1 MIKLLTIALFTLIP
15 HLAYCATMDAVQSGI
30 TQDLSTSLSE
40 LSSLRERIAAE
51 KIPTSKKISALEIA
65 IVKLRKQL
73 IKERSIQDSKFISL
87 DELKLNVENIRNRN
101 RFIRTNISDYAKKH
115 IARQHISE
123 KGNLKI
129 KSVNTNELI
138 SLADG
143 TMLLGMGIKRLFSGV
158 EKSLYSGT
166 SIDNHGN
173 LLNGNFLR
181 LGDNYWFI
189 NETSGTSGIV
199 TSTSSDYPFLLEGN
213 GKSAFTNQ
221 THTLIELPVDFTQGR
236 AIKVANNNSSLAD
249 HIQQGGLWVIPIL
262 FFAFMS
268 LSISGFKFFQYYK
281 TYRIEDGSIATSLKL
296 WKNNHKK
303 EALLKLNASNNPL
316 NKIMMKGMI
325 SSFKNKDEME
335 DALGNMILDSK
346 PNLEKLLPLI
356 SITASISPLLGLLGT
371 ISGIIQTFKMIAIF
385 GSNDTQT
392 LSGGISE
399 ALITTELGLIVA
411 IPALILHVFL
421 KRKSQSIITQMEKHT
436 QRLVNIK
443 MAVHGNVDHG

>member
-1 MIKLLTIALFTLIP
+1 MIRVLVVAFFALIP
-15 HLAYCATMDAVQSGI
+15 HLAYCATMNAVQSGI
-30 TQDLSTSLSE
+30 TQDLNASLSE

-73 IKERSIQDSKFISL
+73 VKEQSIQDSKFISL

-101 RFIRTNISDYAKKH
+101 RFIRTNFNDYAKKH
-115 IARQHISE
+115 IALQHISE

-129 KSVNTNELI
+129 KPANTSELI

-158 EKSLYSGT
+158 EKVLYPGT

-173 LLNGNFLR
+173 LLDGNFLR

-189 NETSGTSGIV
+189 SETFRTSGIV
-199 TSTSSDYPFLLEGN
+199 TSTSSGYPFLLEGN
-213 GKSAFTNQ
+213 GKNDFISK

-236 AIKVANNNSSLAD
+236 AIKVANNSSSLAD
-249 HIQQGGLWVIPIL
+249 HIQQGGLWVMPIL

-268 LSISGFKFFQYYK
+268 LLISGLKLFQYYK
-281 TYRIEDGSIATSLKL
+281 TYRIENDNIAMSLKL
-296 WKNNHKK
+296 WKNSHKK

-316 NKIMMKGMI
+316 NKIIMKGMV
-325 SSFKNKDEME
+325 SSFKDKNEME

-346 PNLEKLLPLI
+346 PGLEKLLPLI

-421 KRKSQSIITQMEKHT
+421 KRKSQSIIAQMEKYT
-436 QRLVNIK
+436 QSLVNIK
-443 MAVHGNVDHG
+443 MAEHGNATHG